1 MIEVRK
7 LVKRFGLK
15 TVLRGLDFHVEP
27 GEFVAI
33 LGPNG
38 AGKTTFLDALGGL
51 VAATGEVVFDG
62 RPLAGPAHTRA
73 RRGIARTFQGLDLY
87 DQLTVAENVQIGRNI
102 SAEHGDDGRIASL
115 LAGFGLED
123 DAETFVGEL
132 TQGQRQL
139 VSIAR
144 SLAGRPDLLL
154 LDEPAAGLDTT
165 ESAWLGTHLESIRDG
180 GTSILLVEHD
190 MALVSAVCDD
200 IYVLDFGQIIARGT
214 PAEIHTS
221 AAVATA
227 YLGTTRQAGSVR

>member
-1 MIEVRK
+1 VTHLDVRYSGIAA
-7 LVKRFGLK
+7 LTDVSVEITRGGIVGL
-15 TVLRGLDFHVEP
+15 
-27 GEFVAI
+27 I
-33 LGPNG
+33 GPNG

-51 VAATGEVVFDG
+51 VAATGQVVFDG
-62 RPLAGPAHTRA
+62 RSLDGAAHTRA

-87 DQLTVAENVQIGRNI
+87 EQLTVAENVRIGRNI
-102 SAEHGDDGRIASL
+102 SAEHGDDGRITSL

-123 DAETFVGEL
+123 DADTFVGEL

-144 SLAGRPDLLL
+144 SLAGRPALLL

-190 MALVSAVCDD
+190 MALVSSVCDD
-200 IYVLDFGQIIARGT
+200 IFVLDFGQIIAHGT
-214 PAEIHTS
+214 PAEIHAS

-227 YLGTTRQAGSVR
+227 YLGTTRHAGSVR